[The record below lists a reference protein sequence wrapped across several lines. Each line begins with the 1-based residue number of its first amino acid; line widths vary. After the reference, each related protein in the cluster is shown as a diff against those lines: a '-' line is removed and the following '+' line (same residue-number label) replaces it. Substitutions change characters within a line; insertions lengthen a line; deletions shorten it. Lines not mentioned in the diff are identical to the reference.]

1 MMHWTSRAVDVDFL
15 QHGTKK
21 KKKTRGGSCYFRAFG
36 AFLATA
42 DSGKN
47 QELVENLLQI

>member
-21 KKKTRGGSCYFRAFG
+21 QKGSCYFRAFG